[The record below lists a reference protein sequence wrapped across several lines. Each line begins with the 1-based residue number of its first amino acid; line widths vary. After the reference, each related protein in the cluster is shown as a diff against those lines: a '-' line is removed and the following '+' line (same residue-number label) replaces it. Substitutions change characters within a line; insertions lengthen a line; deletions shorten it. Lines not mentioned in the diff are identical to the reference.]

1 MAFKRK
7 DHFYRRAKEEG
18 KASRAVYKL
27 AELQRRFGLI
37 HKGDTV
43 IDLGCAP
50 GGWMQELAPMVGPKG
65 KVVGIDILPIKI
77 SLPGQCHFIQG
88 DMGDDVS
95 LEELREAAG
104 GKVSAVLSDMSPN
117 LSGIAFADA
126 YRSYELAL
134 AALEF
139 TRGILKPGGN
149 FVVKIFPGEEFA
161 DYVKE
166 LKGSF
171 GSVKTVAPD
180 ATRKTS
186 PERYLVAKG
195 FKVQN

>member
-27 AELQRRFGLI
+27 TELQRRFELI
-37 HKGDTV
+37 RKGDTV

-88 DMGDDVS
+88 DMGDEAS
-95 LEELREAAG
+95 LEKLREAAG
-104 GKVSAVLSDMSPN
+104 GKVHAVLSDMSPN

-126 YRSYELAL
+126 YRSCELAMT
-134 AALEF
+134 ALDF
-139 TRGILKPGGN
+139 ARGILRPGGN
-149 FVVKIFPGEEFA
+149 FVVKIFPGKEFQDFVA
-161 DYVKE
+161 E
-166 LKGSF
+166 LKRSF
-171 GSVKTVAPD
+171 GSVKTVVPD

-186 PERYLVAKG
+186 SERYLVAKG
-195 FKVQN
+195 LKAQN